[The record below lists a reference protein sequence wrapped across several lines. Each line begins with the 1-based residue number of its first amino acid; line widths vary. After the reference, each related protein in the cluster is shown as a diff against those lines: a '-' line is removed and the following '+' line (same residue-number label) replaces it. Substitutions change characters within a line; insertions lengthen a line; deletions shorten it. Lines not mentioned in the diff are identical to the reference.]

1 MWQETNFANRGADYD
16 FGQANCDFERANY
29 DFGQADYDFGSKKD
43 TGWVIFLSRS
53 AGIERKM
60 LAFTAICLFPDA
72 YHAKRVKANWL
83 FQPVSYPTKK
93 RYFNPASRLHAR
105 ITSCGSACC
114 CERYILHA
122 SFTHRSLCARFIA
135 SLQGDTHRASLR
147 YERCFQYIRRKSV
160 KAEPVRASVA
170 ANLRRERCVKDASF
184 TTFPLST
191 ASYTAVNVWRRFE
204 AEHVSVAWQSPFLC
218 ESIYIFTYKKW
229 QVSNYQCTVYQKH
242 IVKDTPKSFI
252 FSFIFRPNPDYK

>member
-1 MWQETNFANRGADYD
+1 MISLCRIPACFPK
-16 FGQANCDFERANY
+16 
-29 DFGQADYDFGSKKD
+29 GSVCLHLTRKESSK
-43 TGWVIFLSRS
+43 LPSRFHRPPTFCES
-53 AGIERKM
+53 AG
-60 LAFTAICLFPDA
+60 
-72 YHAKRVKANWL
+72 Y
-83 FQPVSYPTKK
+83 
-93 RYFNPASRLHAR
+93 
-105 ITSCGSACC
+105 G
-114 CERYILHA
+114 ERYILHT

-170 ANLRRERCVKDASF
+170 ANLVRERCVKDASF

-191 ASYTAVNVWRRFE
+191 ASYTAVNVWRRLK
-204 AEHVSVAWQSPFLC
+204 AEHVSVAWQPLFLC

-242 IVKDTPKSFI
+242 IVKDAPKSFI